1 MRKGVGQMERL
12 TIKKDDGRYY
22 INQLSIDNSYS
33 EGINCLYGKPIDK
46 LAEFED
52 FMEANKFENINE
64 LQNALNGK
72 FEGFFDE
79 KHKIWIKTVEDST
92 KCKKENQTLKGN
104 WAKLREWVWD
114 KEPLFKG
121 ANAIFKKSEVLEKM
135 RELEGGDGRNKQ

>member
-1 MRKGVGQMERL
+1 MERL
-12 TIKKDDGRYY
+12 TMRNRDG
-22 INQLSIDNSYS
+22 SYS
-33 EGINCLYGKPIDK
+33 QPTHTTFEAMFYR

-52 FMEANKFENINE
+52 FMEANKFDNINE

-104 WAKLREWVWD
+104 WEKLREFVGHERICVDDGFQEVYDAYGCVLD
-114 KEPLFKG
+114 K
-121 ANAIFKKSEVLEKM
+121 M
-135 RELEGGDGRNKQ
+135 QELESADGEL